1 MLPTT
6 ILIDEAPRCVVR
18 PNDTKALN
26 RFLRNAKD
34 FLLAEKPEGKI
45 THRTASEDEVAKWK
59 AALALHQAWGGSDE
73 DFFGVPL

>member
-18 PNDTKALN
+18 PTDTKALN
-26 RFLRNAKD
+26 RFIRNGKS

-45 THRTASEDEVAKWK
+45 THRNASEDEQAKWQN
-59 AALALHQAWGGSDE
+59 AFALHKAWGGDE
-73 DFFGVPL
+73 EAFFGIPL

>member
-26 RFLRNAKD
+26 RFIKNARSY
-34 FLLAEKPEGKI
+34 LLAGKPEGQI
-45 THRTASEDEVAKWK
+45 SHRGASEAEAAKWQE
-59 AALALHQAWGGSDE
+59 AFALHKAWGGEDE